1 MAVIAQLASH
11 AFAPIFRYVPDHDA
25 KECKWCMTTKRH
37 RSQHVQP
44 HIPLN
49 YQKNVL
55 TSTMITRFS
64 MYIDCHDV
72 NPDLLEITKKF
83 SRVNRLLTPEGMI
96 PTKNTILQECK
107 SMVSHMKIND
117 HLFVYIQ
124 GEIDKD
130 FFYETADSQL
140 LALSEMFGK
149 IELPLS
155 ITIVTDSECDDN
167 IFQLPFECQYNSNS
181 DLAIHKATDLSNRFE
196 KAKFI
201 HLPLKDKSKEFL
213 TLLQQNRYRV
223 SIFRILKTLSNTK
236 VYSNHRF
243 QSKLVNFTYG

>member
-1 MAVIAQLASH
+1 MAVIARLASH
-11 AFAPIFRYVPDHDA
+11 AFAPIFRHVPDHDV
-25 KECKWCMTTKRH
+25 KECTWCMSTKRH
-37 RSQHVQP
+37 RRQHVEE
-44 HIPLN
+44 HIPLQ

-64 MYIDCHDV
+64 MYINCDEST
-72 NPDLLEITKKF
+72 PSMLEMTKKF
-83 SRVNRLLTPEGMI
+83 SRVNRLLTPDGMI

-117 HLFVYIQ
+117 HLLVYIQ

-130 FFYETADSQL
+130 FFYGTADAQL

-149 IELPLS
+149 IELPVS
-155 ITIVTDSECDDN
+155 ITVVTDSECDGN
-167 IFQLPFECQYNSNS
+167 IFQLPLECEYNANS
-181 DLAIHKATDLSNRFE
+181 DLAIHKATDLSNRFP
-196 KAKFI
+196 KVNFL
-201 HLPLKDKSKEFL
+201 HLPLKDTSNEFL
-213 TLLQQNRYRV
+213 TLLQKNRYRV
-223 SIFRILKTLSNTK
+223 SIFRILKAIPNSK